1 MDGNNLSRT
10 CVNKHTG
17 ARFFYLSVSQGG
29 LRVERK
35 GILEAL
41 QEANA
46 RTVAEQY
53 EWLEASYQAKMQ
65 DYRRNLFIFS
75 LVKALRKKEPKPPK
89 KKEEKRQVERQVDRI
104 VKPDVTR
111 SLPPINLVKRG
122 KVKIIPYKIQ
132 RQEYARQSLRVFKN
146 PWRNRRFVSDLVYEG
161 GHSARVYEAKS

>member
-17 ARFFYLSVSQGG
+17 ARFFYLSVSQVSVKEV
-29 LRVERK
+29 RVERK

-53 EWLEASYQAKMQ
+53 EWLEASYRQKVEE
-65 DYRRNLFIFS
+65 YRKNFFIFS

-89 KKEEKRQVERQVDRI
+89 KKEEKQVERQVER
-104 VKPDVTR
+104 KPDVPNN
-111 SLPPINLVKRG
+111 LPPINLVER
-122 KVKIIPYKIQ
+122 KVKIIPYQ
-132 RQEYARQSLRVFKN
+132 LHRQEYARQSLRVFKN
-146 PWRNRRFVSDLVYEG
+146 PWRNRRFVSDFVYEG
-161 GHSARVYEAKS
+161 EHGARN

>member
-1 MDGNNLSRT
+1 M
-10 CVNKHTG
+10 
-17 ARFFYLSVSQGG
+17 
-29 LRVERK
+29 ERK

-53 EWLEASYQAKMQ
+53 EWLEASYRQKVE

-89 KKEEKRQVERQVDRI
+89 KKEEEKRQVERI
-104 VKPDVTR
+104 VVFNDAPKTR

-161 GHSARVYEAKS
+161 QHSASVYEAK

>member
-1 MDGNNLSRT
+1 M
-10 CVNKHTG
+10 
-17 ARFFYLSVSQGG
+17 
-29 LRVERK
+29 ERK

-46 RTVAEQY
+46 RTAAEQY
-53 EWLEASYQAKMQ
+53 EWLEASYQAKMEE
-65 DYRRNLFIFS
+65 YRRSFFIFS

-89 KKEEKRQVERQVDRI
+89 KKEEKRQVERI
-104 VKPDVTR
+104 VVFNDDPKTR

-132 RQEYARQSLRVFKN
+132 RQEYARQSLKVFKN

-161 GHSARVYEAKS
+161 GHSASVYEAK

>member
-1 MDGNNLSRT
+1 M
-10 CVNKHTG
+10 
-17 ARFFYLSVSQGG
+17 
-29 LRVERK
+29 ERK

-53 EWLEASYQAKMQ
+53 EWLEASYQKKME
-65 DYRRNLFIFS
+65 DYRKTFFIFS
-75 LVKALRKKEPKPPK
+75 LVKALRKKEPRPPK
-89 KKEEKRQVERQVDRI
+89 KKEEKRVERI
-104 VKPDVTR
+104 VKPDVPK

-122 KVKIIPYKIQ
+122 KVKIIPYQIH

-161 GHSARVYEAKS
+161 GHSASVYEAK

>member
-1 MDGNNLSRT
+1 M
-10 CVNKHTG
+10 
-17 ARFFYLSVSQGG
+17 
-29 LRVERK
+29 ERK

-53 EWLEASYQAKMQ
+53 EWLEASYQAKMK

-89 KKEEKRQVERQVDRI
+89 KKEEEKRQVERQVERI
-104 VKPDVTR
+104 VKPDVPK
-111 SLPPINLVKRG
+111 SLPPINLVSRS
-122 KVKIIPYKIQ
+122 KVKIIPYQIH

-161 GHSARVYEAKS
+161 GHSASVYEAK

>member
-1 MDGNNLSRT
+1 M
-10 CVNKHTG
+10 
-17 ARFFYLSVSQGG
+17 
-29 LRVERK
+29 ERK

-46 RTVAEQY
+46 RTAAEQY

-75 LVKALRKKEPKPPK
+75 LVKALRKKEPVPPK
-89 KKEEKRQVERQVDRI
+89 KKEEKRVDRQ
-104 VKPDVTR
+104 DVPK

-161 GHSARVYEAKS
+161 GHSARVYEAK

>member
-1 MDGNNLSRT
+1 M
-10 CVNKHTG
+10 
-17 ARFFYLSVSQGG
+17 
-29 LRVERK
+29 ERK

-53 EWLEASYQAKMQ
+53 EWLEASYQAKMEN
-65 DYRRNLFIFS
+65 YRKNLFIFS
-75 LVKALRKKEPKPPK
+75 LVKALRKKEPIPPK
-89 KKEEKRQVERQVDRI
+89 KKEEKRVERI

-111 SLPPINLVKRG
+111 SLPPINLVSRS
-122 KVKIIPYKIQ
+122 KVKIIPYQIH

-161 GHSARVYEAKS
+161 GHSASVYEAK

>member
-1 MDGNNLSRT
+1 M
-10 CVNKHTG
+10 
-17 ARFFYLSVSQGG
+17 
-29 LRVERK
+29 ERK

-46 RTVAEQY
+46 RTAAEQY
-53 EWLEASYQAKMQ
+53 EWLEASYQAKME
-65 DYRRNLFIFS
+65 DYRKNLFIFS
-75 LVKALRKKEPKPPK
+75 LVKALRKKEPVPPK
-89 KKEEKRQVERQVDRI
+89 KKEEKRVDRQ
-104 VKPDVTR
+104 DVPK

>member
-1 MDGNNLSRT
+1 M
-10 CVNKHTG
+10 
-17 ARFFYLSVSQGG
+17 
-29 LRVERK
+29 ERK

-46 RTVAEQY
+46 RTAAEQY
-53 EWLEASYQAKMQ
+53 EWLEASYQAKME
-65 DYRRNLFIFS
+65 DYRKNLFIFS

-89 KKEEKRQVERQVDRI
+89 KKEEKRVDRQ
-104 VKPDVTR
+104 DVPK